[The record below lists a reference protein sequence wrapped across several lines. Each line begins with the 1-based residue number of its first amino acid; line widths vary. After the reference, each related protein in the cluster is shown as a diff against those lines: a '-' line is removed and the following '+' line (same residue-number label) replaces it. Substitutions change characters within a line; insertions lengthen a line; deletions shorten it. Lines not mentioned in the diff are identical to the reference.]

1 METLVSRNY
10 TLEKLLKYTFSFF
23 LYQKKKF
30 IKSKSEATVG
40 LKYGVFVCAS
50 ISVSVCVCVCLPV
63 CRRVCE
69 SLCVC
74 VLTWGGQTERQA
86 AGRPTG
92 RLLSLAHFIYLKF

>member
-23 LYQKKKF
+23 CTKKKKL

-50 ISVSVCVCVCLPV
+50 ISVSVCVCVSASV
-63 CRRVCE
+63 QA
-69 SLCVC
+69 CV
-74 VLTWGGQTERQA
+74 
-86 AGRPTG
+86 
-92 RLLSLAHFIYLKF
+92 